1 MKRSGWIFT
10 LCAVGFVV
18 FVFFAFKSSHHEFD
32 WNESYAPRSEEPF
45 GTQLFDSFMK
55 RTLAAGYESRYVSDA
70 ELQRWSE
77 DTVNP
82 HNLLLLPDVYG
93 VSEDN
98 ARRILHMVQHGS
110 HVIVVNPLPN
120 EWGYSL
126 HYDLENEHRTWFSYQ
141 QMIQSG
147 STSGARQMDTLVW
160 VGDILYP
167 YAPNPDRLGYASD
180 TTLVWRAL
188 SNRVYL
194 DSCYFRQD
202 VVTLI
207 SNADEDQT
215 AVTFLHGKGSL
226 TLVTSTLLFT
236 NLGIMQ
242 PSTRKLVLRLMNGLS
257 HSPVVRCLPESERD
271 SSGGAAYFFKVMVK
285 YPPMVLA
292 WRLLL
297 FGCLLA
303 LTVNARRRQR
313 AIPLLKHSR
322 NATLDFLRQHVT
334 LFRKSTDHASLVRMR
349 HRAFAAE
356 LRRKWQVDVEETD
369 PHERRVQVER
379 LASLLGRDVH
389 GVMLD
394 LDFLDRLRTT
404 EGHVS
409 PSLFMEAM
417 ACMKRLSEQKD
428 EAGRAEK
435 SIHPQSDNT
444 TPNQW
449 KE

>member
-10 LCAVGFVV
+10 LCAVGFIV
-18 FVFFAFKSSHHEFD
+18 FVFFAIKSSHQEFD
-32 WNESYAPRSEEPF
+32 WNESYDTRSEEPF
-45 GTQLFDSFMK
+45 GTLLFDSLMK
-55 RTLAAGYESRYVSDA
+55 RTLTAGYESRYVSDA
-70 ELQRWSE
+70 ELQRWSQ
-77 DTVNP
+77 DSLTP
-82 HNLLLLPDVYG
+82 HNLLILPDVYG
-93 VSEDN
+93 VSVDN
-98 ARRILHMVQHGS
+98 ARRILRMVEHGS
-110 HVIVVNPLPN
+110 HVMVVNFQPS
-120 EWGYSL
+120 EWSEYL
-126 HYDLENEHRTWFSYQ
+126 HYDVENEHRTWFSYQ
-141 QMIQSG
+141 QMVQSG
-147 STSGARQMDTLVW
+147 STTGARQMDTLVW
-160 VGDILYP
+160 VGDILFP

-180 TTLVWRAL
+180 TTLIWRAL

-226 TLVTSTLLFT
+226 TLVTNTLLFT

-242 PSTRKLVLRLMNGLS
+242 SSTRKLVLRLMDGLS
-257 HSPVVRCLPESERD
+257 RSPVVRCLPESERD
-271 SSGGAAYFFKVMVK
+271 NAGGVVYFFRVMAQ

-297 FGCLLA
+297 IGCLLA

-313 AIPLLKHSR
+313 AIPLLRHSR
-322 NATLDFLRQHVT
+322 NATLDFLRQYVT
-334 LFRKSTDHASLVRMR
+334 LFRKTTDHASLVRMR

-369 PHERRVQVER
+369 QHERCVQVER
-379 LASLLGRDVH
+379 LASLLGRDAH
-389 GVMLD
+389 SVMLD

-404 EGHVS
+404 GGHVS
-409 PSLFMEAM
+409 PGLFMEAM

-428 EAGRAEK
+428 ETGK
-435 SIHPQSDNT
+435 PGKVSQP
-444 TPNQW
+444 
-449 KE
+449 

>member
-10 LCAVGFVV
+10 LCAVCFVV
-18 FVFFAFKSSHHEFD
+18 FVFFAFKNGRHDFD
-32 WNESYAPRSEEPF
+32 WNASYDPHSEEPF
-45 GTQLFDSFMK
+45 GTQLFDSLMK
-55 RTLAAGYESRYVSDA
+55 RTLPEGYESRYVSDA
-70 ELQRWSE
+70 ELQRWSQ
-77 DTVNP
+77 DTVTP
-82 HNLLLLPDVYG
+82 HNLLFLPDVYG
-93 VSEDN
+93 VEEEN
-98 ARRILHMVQHGS
+98 ARRILRMVKHGS
-110 HVIVVNPLPN
+110 HVMVVNPLPS
-120 EWGYSL
+120 EWGQYL
-126 HYDLENEHRTWFSYQ
+126 HYGLENDHLTWFDFQ
-141 QMIQSG
+141 KMVQPG
-147 STSGARQMDTLVW
+147 SDSDTRQMDTLVW

-167 YAPNPDRLGYASD
+167 YAPTSDSLGYASD

-188 SNRVYL
+188 SSHVYL

-202 VVTLI
+202 MVTLI
-207 SNADEDQT
+207 SNAREDQT

-226 TLVTSTLLFT
+226 TLVANTLLFT
-236 NLGIMQ
+236 NLGVMQ
-242 PSTRKLVLRLMNGLS
+242 PSSRKLVLRLMNGLS
-257 HSPVVRCLPESERD
+257 HSPVVRCLPEREQD
-271 SSGGAAYFFKVMVK
+271 SSGGVAYFFKVMAK

-297 FGCLLA
+297 IGCLLA

-389 GVMLD
+389 SVMLD

-409 PSLFMEAM
+409 PALFMEAV

-428 EAGRAEK
+428 EAGMLQHV
-435 SIHPQSDNT
+435 SQSQSDNT

>member
-18 FVFFAFKSSHHEFD
+18 FVFFVFKSGHHEFD
-32 WNESYAPRSEEPF
+32 WNESYDTRSEEPF
-45 GTQLFDSFMK
+45 GTLLFDSLMK
-55 RTLAAGYESRYVSDA
+55 RTLTVGYESRYVSDA
-70 ELQRWSE
+70 ELQRWSQ

-82 HNLLLLPDVYG
+82 HNLLMLPDVYG

-98 ARRILHMVQHGS
+98 ARRILRMVEHGS
-110 HVIVVNPLPN
+110 HVMVVNPLPS
-120 EWGYSL
+120 EWGEDL

-141 QMIQSG
+141 QMVQSG
-147 STSGARQMDTLVW
+147 STTGARQVDTLVW

-180 TTLVWRAL
+180 TTQVWRAL

-226 TLVTSTLLFT
+226 TLVTNTLLFT

-257 HSPVVRCLPESERD
+257 HSPVVRCLPEREQD
-271 SSGGAAYFFKVMVK
+271 SSGGVAYFFKVMAK

-297 FGCLLA
+297 IGCLLA

-313 AIPLLKHSR
+313 AIPQLKHSR

-369 PHERRVQVER
+369 PRERRVQVER

-417 ACMKRLSEQKD
+417 ACMKRLFEQKD
-428 EAGRAEK
+428 EAGMPRKE
-435 SIHPQSDNT
+435 SHPQPDNT